1 MNLDLALLE
10 EEIGRI
16 TGENVSILSCQELT
30 GGDINRVYSIETN
43 QGAKCIKLNSAIDFP
58 GMFEA
63 EMKGLLE
70 LSRKNT
76 IDVAIPLACGS
87 IEETSFLFL
96 EYIHSGQQQST
107 FWIDFGRKLAKMHRA
122 TAPFFGLEHN
132 NYIGSLQQSNE
143 HQSSWADF
151 FITCRLEPQIKLAN
165 AQGLLDR
172 KDLDYFNRFYKK
184 IPELFPKENPSLLH
198 GDLWQGNFMVGPN
211 GQPVLIDPAVY
222 YGHREMDVSMTLLF
236 GGFPGSFYESYN
248 EQWPLEAGWRDR
260 VDYCN
265 LYPLLVHLNLFGNSY
280 LPAIRRIIKKF

>member
-1 MNLDLALLE
+1 MNLDLTLLE

-16 TGENVSILSCQELT
+16 TGETFSILSYEKLT
-30 GGDINRVYSIETN
+30 GGDINRVYSIESN

-70 LSRKNT
+70 LSSKNT
-76 IDVAIPLACGS
+76 IDVAKPIASGV
-87 IEETSFLFL
+87 IKETSFLFL
-96 EYIHSGQQQST
+96 EYIHSRQQQSK

-122 TAPFFGLEHN
+122 TAPAFGLEHN

-143 HQSSWADF
+143 QQSSWADF

-172 KDLDYFNRFYKK
+172 KDLDCFERFYLNVQG
-184 IPELFPKENPSLLH
+184 LFPKENPSLLH

-211 GQPVLIDPAVY
+211 GQPALIDPAVY

-236 GGFPGSFYESYN
+236 GGFPTSFYESYN
-248 EQWPLEAGWRDR
+248 EQWPLETGWRER
-260 VDYCN
+260 VDYCH